1 MYYYSDEFDEDY
13 ESENDIIDIT
23 SDNDIIFEKNME
35 IIKFYKDKLA
45 YEPTFI
51 CINNISS
58 FSIYEIITDAP
69 INKKIYKYS
78 NINSTEYNII
88 YDLLIELNVKK
99 ITDELVNNVAN
110 TIYYKLYV

>member
-23 SDNDIIFEKNME
+23 SDNDTIFEKNME
-35 IIKFYKDKLA
+35 IIKFYKDKLT

-51 CINNISS
+51 SINNISS
-58 FSIYEIITDAP
+58 FTIYEIITNAY
-69 INKKIYKYS
+69 INKKMYKYNNIS
-78 NINSTEYNII
+78 NTEYNII
-88 YDLLIELNVKK
+88 YDLLIELNIKK

-110 TIYYKLYV
+110 IIYYKLYI